1 MIADVMANR
10 DARSLD
16 HSTLEEMRRLGVK
29 RVLQGETQRSV
40 AQSLEV
46 HFQTV
51 AKWMCWYRSGGDE
64 ALESTPATGRHP
76 TLTERQQ
83 ERLRKT
89 ILGKNP
95 QQLNFGPALWTLPL
109 VSQLFERL
117 FGVVLHKTTVSR
129 ILSGLGLTPQKPIRR
144 AFKRDDLECL
154 IWMEHEFPRIVREA
168 RKRQSTLLFED
179 EAGVHEDGPVG
190 TTWGSKGET
199 PVVGVTGTRRRTNVI
214 SALSPRGRLWFRS
227 YRGRLNARGFIAFL
241 KALLHDF
248 SKPIDLILDRHP
260 AHVAASVGRFVH
272 QHRRR
277 LRLHFLPGYAPNLN
291 PDEHVWGY
299 LKGMFRRDPVQLD
312 EDFAKLVTG
321 RMKKIQSDRALVRSF
336 FQHPEVKYVREALG
350 W

>member
-1 MIADVMANR
+1 MRSVTKPR

-16 HSTLEEMRRLGVK
+16 HATLEEMRRLAVS
-29 RVLQGETQRSV
+29 RVLAEEEQAEVARSL
-40 AQSLEV
+40 QV
-46 HFQTV
+46 HRCTV
-51 AKWMCWYRSGGDE
+51 AKWMMTYRREGETG
-64 ALESTPATGRHP
+64 LESTKATGRKP
-76 TLTERQQ
+76 TLTPRQV
-83 ERLRKT
+83 ERLKRV

-109 VSQLFERL
+109 VSQLIERL
-117 FGVVLHKTTVSR
+117 FGAVLHKTTVTR
-129 ILSGLGLTPQKPIRR
+129 ILGRLGLTPQKPIRR

-154 IWMEHEFPRIVREA
+154 MWMEREFPRIVREA

-179 EAGVHEDGPVG
+179 EAGVHEDGPIG

-227 YRGRLNARGFIAFL
+227 YRGRLNARTFIAFL
-241 KALLHDF
+241 KALLRDF
-248 SKPIDLILDRHP
+248 SKPIDLIVDRHP
-260 AHVAASVGRFVH
+260 AHVAASVRRFVH
-272 QHRRR
+272 QNRRR

-312 EDFAKLVTG
+312 EDFGKVVTG
-321 RMKKIQSDRALVRSF
+321 RMTKIQRDRALVRSF